1 MSFLNNLSFR
11 IKIISSFFCVIFLT
25 VILATTSSLTISS
38 ARTATIDKIDA
49 LNVRYERTRRALDS
63 FYNMNFL
70 AKDLVSQ
77 AGNTQ
82 DLISKS
88 SALIDK
94 MQACADALQ
103 MKRFPKEIGAIKEST
118 KAYLATFRNDFI
130 PLIQKGYYDKAEK
143 IFINSLN
150 QDFMVI
156 CNNMVTVNGNQL
168 RETKNAMASI
178 KSSGTYITIISC
190 TVFEILIAIFLTYL
204 IANNLSA
211 HIKSISK
218 LALEL
223 AKGDMTRKL
232 STNRK
237 DEFRLLM
244 VDLEKMR
251 ASWQESISK
260 VISSAKKLKDIIG
273 TLTNTSGL
281 ISKTASDNQNR
292 ALTVAAASDEM
303 VSTTQDIAKNCEH
316 ASAAADESAK
326 ATETSVAKI
335 QNVIDKINEQV
346 IKSRS
351 DAQLVQKLSD
361 QAQKIGSIVQTID
374 DIAAQ
379 TNLLALNA
387 AIEAARA
394 GEAGKGFAVVAD
406 EVRALASRTSNS
418 TQEITNM
425 VQKVQA
431 DAGQADEAMQISTK
445 VMDSLANESGEIEE
459 ILNTLTTKVNE
470 VTGQITQIATAAE
483 QQTVATSEI
492 SSNMKQI
499 TDGSKELA
507 EDLVDVN
514 EDIKQ
519 TNTQI
524 TVLSNMVSEF
534 KV

>member
-1 MSFLNNLSFR
+1 
-11 IKIISSFFCVIFLT
+11 
-25 VILATTSSLTISS
+25 
-38 ARTATIDKIDA
+38 
-49 LNVRYERTRRALDS
+49 
-63 FYNMNFL
+63 MNFL

-82 DLISKS
+82 DLISKP
-88 SALIDK
+88 ATLIDK

-130 PLIQKGYYDKAEK
+130 PLIQKGNYDKAEK

-150 QDFMVI
+150 QDVMVI

-168 RETKNAMASI
+168 RETQNAMASI

-190 TVFEILIAIFLTYL
+190 TVFEVLIAIFLTYL

-232 STNRK
+232 NTNRK

-251 ASWQESISK
+251 VSWQESISK
-260 VISSAKKLKDIIG
+260 VISSAEKLKDVIG

-281 ISKTASDNQNR
+281 ISNTASDNQNR
-292 ALTVAAASDEM
+292 ALTVAASDEM

-316 ASAAADESAK
+316 ASAAAEESAK

>member
-1 MSFLNNLSFR
+1 
-11 IKIISSFFCVIFLT
+11 
-25 VILATTSSLTISS
+25 
-38 ARTATIDKIDA
+38 
-49 LNVRYERTRRALDS
+49 
-63 FYNMNFL
+63 MNFL

-82 DLISKS
+82 DLISKP
-88 SALIDK
+88 ATLIDK

-118 KAYLATFRNDFI
+118 KAYLATFRYDFI
-130 PLIQKGYYDKAEK
+130 PLIQKGNYDKAEK

-150 QDFMVI
+150 QDVMVI

-168 RETKNAMASI
+168 RETQNAMASI

-190 TVFEILIAIFLTYL
+190 TVFEVLIAIFLTYL

-232 STNRK
+232 NTNRK

-251 ASWQESISK
+251 VSWQESISK
-260 VISSAKKLKDIIG
+260 VISSAEKLKDVIG

-281 ISKTASDNQNR
+281 ISNTASDNQNR
-292 ALTVAAASDEM
+292 ALTVAASDDM

-316 ASAAADESAK
+316 ASAAAEESAK

-351 DAQLVQKLSD
+351 DAQLVQKVSD

-387 AIEAARA
+387 AIEAASA

-470 VTGQITQIATAAE
+470 VTGQITQIATATE

>member
-1 MSFLNNLSFR
+1 MPFRTKSFC
-11 IKIISSFFCVIFLT
+11 SFFCLIILT
-25 VILATTSSLTISS
+25 IILATTFSLSISS
-38 ARTATIDKIDA
+38 ARARAIEKIES

-63 FYNMNFL
+63 FYEMNFL
-70 AKDLVSQ
+70 SKALVSNE
-77 AGNTQ
+77 GNT
-82 DLISKS
+82 DELISR
-88 SALIDK
+88 SASVMEK

-118 KAYLATFRNDFI
+118 KAYLAIFRNDFI
-130 PLIQKGYYDKAEK
+130 PLIQKGNYDKAEK

-150 QDFMVI
+150 QDFIVI

-168 RETKNAMASI
+168 RETQNAMASI

-190 TVFEILIAIFLTYL
+190 TVFEVLIAIFLTYL

-232 STNRK
+232 NTNRK

-251 ASWQESISK
+251 VSWQESISK
-260 VISSAKKLKDIIG
+260 VISSAEKQKDVIG

-281 ISKTASDNQNR
+281 ISNTASDNQNR
-292 ALTVAAASDEM
+292 ALTVAASDEM
-303 VSTTQDIAKNCEH
+303 VSTTQDIAKNCGH
-316 ASAAADESAK
+316 ASAAAEESAK

-387 AIEAARA
+387 AIEAASA
-394 GEAGKGFAVVAD
+394 GEACKGFAVVAD

-445 VMDSLANESGEIEE
+445 VMGSLANESGEIEE
-459 ILNTLTTKVNE
+459 ILNRLTTKVNE

>member
-1 MSFLNNLSFR
+1 M
-11 IKIISSFFCVIFLT
+11 IFLT
-25 VILATTSSLTISS
+25 VIIATTSSLAISS

-49 LNVRYERTRRALDS
+49 LNVRYERTRRAIDS

-82 DLISKS
+82 DLISKP
-88 SALIDK
+88 ATLIDK

-118 KAYLATFRNDFI
+118 KAYLAIFRNDFI
-130 PLIQKGYYDKAEK
+130 PLIQKGNYDKAEK

-150 QDFMVI
+150 QDVMVI

-168 RETKNAMASI
+168 RETQNAMASI

-190 TVFEILIAIFLTYL
+190 TVFEVLIAIFLTYL

-232 STNRK
+232 NTNRK

-251 ASWQESISK
+251 VSWQESISK
-260 VISSAKKLKDIIG
+260 VISSAEKLKDVIG

-281 ISKTASDNQNR
+281 ISNTASDNQNR
-292 ALTVAAASDEM
+292 ALTVAASDEM

-316 ASAAADESAK
+316 ASAAAEESAK

-374 DIAAQ
+374 DIATQ

-387 AIEAARA
+387 TIEAART

-418 TQEITNM
+418 TKEITNM
-425 VQKVQA
+425 VQKVQV
-431 DAGQADEAMQISTK
+431 DAGQADEAKQISTK
-445 VMDSLANESGEIEE
+445 VMDSLENESGEIEE

>member
-1 MSFLNNLSFR
+1 
-11 IKIISSFFCVIFLT
+11 
-25 VILATTSSLTISS
+25 
-38 ARTATIDKIDA
+38 
-49 LNVRYERTRRALDS
+49 
-63 FYNMNFL
+63 MNFL

-82 DLISKS
+82 DLISKPGT
-88 SALIDK
+88 LIDK

-130 PLIQKGYYDKAEK
+130 PLIQKGNYDKAEK

-150 QDFMVI
+150 QDVMVI

-168 RETKNAMASI
+168 RETQNAMASI

-190 TVFEILIAIFLTYL
+190 TVFEVLIAIFLTYL

-232 STNRK
+232 NTNRK

-251 ASWQESISK
+251 VSWQESISK
-260 VISSAKKLKDIIG
+260 VISSAEKLKDVIG

-281 ISKTASDNQNR
+281 ISNTASDNQNR
-292 ALTVAAASDEM
+292 ALTVAASDEM

-316 ASAAADESAK
+316 ASAAAEESAK

-374 DIAAQ
+374 DIATQ

-387 AIEAARA
+387 TIEAART

-406 EVRALASRTSNS
+406 EVRVLASRTSNS
-418 TQEITNM
+418 TKEITNM
-425 VQKVQA
+425 VQKVQV
-431 DAGQADEAMQISTK
+431 DAGQADEAKQISTK
-445 VMDSLANESGEIEE
+445 VMDSLENESSEIEE

-492 SSNMKQI
+492 YSNMKQI

>member
-1 MSFLNNLSFR
+1 M
-11 IKIISSFFCVIFLT
+11 IFLT

-49 LNVRYERTRRALDS
+49 LNVRYERTRRALDY

-82 DLISKS
+82 DLISKP
-88 SALIDK
+88 ATLIDK

-130 PLIQKGYYDKAEK
+130 PLIQKGNYDKAEK

-150 QDFMVI
+150 QDVMVI

-168 RETKNAMASI
+168 RETQNVMASI

-190 TVFEILIAIFLTYL
+190 TVFEVLIAIFLTYL

-232 STNRK
+232 NTNRK

-251 ASWQESISK
+251 VSWQESISK
-260 VISSAKKLKDIIG
+260 VISSAEKLKDVIG

-281 ISKTASDNQNR
+281 ISNTASDNQNR
-292 ALTVAAASDEM
+292 ALTVAASDEM

-316 ASAAADESAK
+316 ASAAAEESAK

-445 VMDSLANESGEIEE
+445 IMDSLANESGEIEE

>member
-1 MSFLNNLSFR
+1 
-11 IKIISSFFCVIFLT
+11 
-25 VILATTSSLTISS
+25 
-38 ARTATIDKIDA
+38 
-49 LNVRYERTRRALDS
+49 
-63 FYNMNFL
+63 
-70 AKDLVSQ
+70 
-77 AGNTQ
+77 
-82 DLISKS
+82 
-88 SALIDK
+88 
-94 MQACADALQ
+94 
-103 MKRFPKEIGAIKEST
+103 MKRFHKEIGAIKEST

-130 PLIQKGYYDKAEK
+130 PLIQKGNYDKAEK

-150 QDFMVI
+150 QDVMVI

-168 RETKNAMASI
+168 RETQNAMASI

-190 TVFEILIAIFLTYL
+190 TVFEVLIAIFLTYL

-232 STNRK
+232 NTNRK

-251 ASWQESISK
+251 VSWQESISK
-260 VISSAKKLKDIIG
+260 VISSAEKLKDVIG

-281 ISKTASDNQNR
+281 ISNTASDNQNR
-292 ALTVAAASDEM
+292 ALTVAASDEM

-316 ASAAADESAK
+316 ASAAAEESAK

-374 DIAAQ
+374 DIATQ

-387 AIEAARA
+387 TIEAART

-418 TQEITNM
+418 TKEITNM
-425 VQKVQA
+425 VQKVQV
-431 DAGQADEAMQISTK
+431 DAGQADEAKQISTK
-445 VMDSLANESGEIEE
+445 VMDSLENESSEIEE

-470 VTGQITQIATAAE
+470 VTGQITQIATVAE

-492 SSNMKQI
+492 YSNMKQI

>member
-1 MSFLNNLSFR
+1 
-11 IKIISSFFCVIFLT
+11 
-25 VILATTSSLTISS
+25 
-38 ARTATIDKIDA
+38 
-49 LNVRYERTRRALDS
+49 
-63 FYNMNFL
+63 
-70 AKDLVSQ
+70 
-77 AGNTQ
+77 
-82 DLISKS
+82 
-88 SALIDK
+88 
-94 MQACADALQ
+94 
-103 MKRFPKEIGAIKEST
+103 
-118 KAYLATFRNDFI
+118 
-130 PLIQKGYYDKAEK
+130 
-143 IFINSLN
+143 
-150 QDFMVI
+150 MVI

-168 RETKNAMASI
+168 RETQNAMASI

-190 TVFEILIAIFLTYL
+190 TVFEVLIAIFLTYL

-232 STNRK
+232 NTNRK

-251 ASWQESISK
+251 VSWQESISK
-260 VISSAKKLKDIIG
+260 EISSAEKLKDVIG

-281 ISKTASDNQNR
+281 ISNTASDNQNR
-292 ALTVAAASDEM
+292 ALTVAASDEM
-303 VSTTQDIAKNCEH
+303 VSTTHDIAKNCEH
-316 ASAAADESAK
+316 ASAAAEESAK

-387 AIEAARA
+387 AIEAAHA

-425 VQKVQA
+425 VQKVQV
-431 DAGQADEAMQISTK
+431 DACQADEAMQISTK

-470 VTGQITQIATAAE
+470 VTGQITQIATATE

>member
-1 MSFLNNLSFR
+1 M
-11 IKIISSFFCVIFLT
+11 IFLT
-25 VILATTSSLTISS
+25 VILATTSSLAISS

-49 LNVRYERTRRALDS
+49 LNVRYERTRLALDS

-82 DLISKS
+82 DLISKP
-88 SALIDK
+88 ATLIDK

-130 PLIQKGYYDKAEK
+130 PLIQKGNYDKAEK

-168 RETKNAMASI
+168 RETQNAMASI

-190 TVFEILIAIFLTYL
+190 TVFEVLIAIFLTYL
-204 IANNLSA
+204 INNLSA

-232 STNRK
+232 NTNRK

-251 ASWQESISK
+251 VSWQESISK
-260 VISSAKKLKDIIG
+260 VISSAEKLKDVIG

-281 ISKTASDNQNR
+281 ISNTASDNQNR
-292 ALTVAAASDEM
+292 ALTVAASDEM

-351 DAQLVQKLSD
+351 DAQLVQKVSD

-387 AIEAARA
+387 AIEAASA
-394 GEAGKGFAVVAD
+394 GEACKGFAVVAD

-418 TQEITNM
+418 TKEITNM
-425 VQKVQA
+425 VQKVQV
-431 DAGQADEAMQISTK
+431 DAGQADEAKQISTK
-445 VMDSLANESGEIEE
+445 VMDSLENESGEIEE

-492 SSNMKQI
+492 YSNMKQI

>member
-1 MSFLNNLSFR
+1 M
-11 IKIISSFFCVIFLT
+11 IFLT

-82 DLISKS
+82 DLISKP
-88 SALIDK
+88 ATLIDK

-118 KAYLATFRNDFI
+118 KAYLATFRYDFI
-130 PLIQKGYYDKAEK
+130 PLIQKGNYDKAEK

-150 QDFMVI
+150 QDVMVI

-168 RETKNAMASI
+168 RETQNAMASI

-190 TVFEILIAIFLTYL
+190 TVFEVLIAIFLTYL

-232 STNRK
+232 NTNRK

-251 ASWQESISK
+251 VSWQESISK
-260 VISSAKKLKDIIG
+260 VISSAEKLKDVIG

-281 ISKTASDNQNR
+281 ISNTASDNQNR
-292 ALTVAAASDEM
+292 ALTVAASDEM

-316 ASAAADESAK
+316 ASAAAEESAK

-335 QNVIDKINEQV
+335 QKVIDKINEQV

-374 DIAAQ
+374 DIATQ

-387 AIEAARA
+387 AIEAASA
-394 GEAGKGFAVVAD
+394 GEACKGFAVVAD
-406 EVRALASRTSNS
+406 EVRALASRTYNS

-459 ILNTLTTKVNE
+459 ILNRLTTKVNE

-519 TNTQI
+519 TNTQL

>member
-1 MSFLNNLSFR
+1 M
-11 IKIISSFFCVIFLT
+11 IFLT

-49 LNVRYERTRRALDS
+49 LNVRYERTRRAIDS

-130 PLIQKGYYDKAEK
+130 PLIQKGNYDKAEK

-150 QDFMVI
+150 QDVMVI

-168 RETKNAMASI
+168 RETQNAMASI

-190 TVFEILIAIFLTYL
+190 TVFEVLIAIFLTYL

-232 STNRK
+232 NTNRK

-251 ASWQESISK
+251 VSWQESISK
-260 VISSAKKLKDIIG
+260 VISSAEKLKDVIG

-281 ISKTASDNQNR
+281 ISNTASDNQNR
-292 ALTVAAASDEM
+292 ALTVAASDEM

-316 ASAAADESAK
+316 ASAAAEESAK

-374 DIAAQ
+374 DIATQ

-387 AIEAARA
+387 TIEAART

>member
-1 MSFLNNLSFR
+1 M
-11 IKIISSFFCVIFLT
+11 IFLT

-82 DLISKS
+82 ALISKP
-88 SALIDK
+88 ATLIDK

-118 KAYLATFRNDFI
+118 KAYLATFRYDFI
-130 PLIQKGYYDKAEK
+130 PLIQKGNYDKAEK

-150 QDFMVI
+150 QDVMVI

-168 RETKNAMASI
+168 RETQNAMASI

-190 TVFEILIAIFLTYL
+190 TVFEVLIAIFLTYL

-232 STNRK
+232 NTNRK

-251 ASWQESISK
+251 VSWQESISK
-260 VISSAKKLKDIIG
+260 VISSAEKLKDVIG

-281 ISKTASDNQNR
+281 ISNTASDNQNR
-292 ALTVAAASDEM
+292 ALTVAASDEM

-316 ASAAADESAK
+316 ASAAAEESAK

-351 DAQLVQKLSD
+351 DAQLVQKVSD

-387 AIEAARA
+387 AIEAASA
-394 GEAGKGFAVVAD
+394 GEACKGFAVVAD

>member
-1 MSFLNNLSFR
+1 M
-11 IKIISSFFCVIFLT
+11 IFLT
-25 VILATTSSLTISS
+25 IILATTSSLTISS

-88 SALIDK
+88 AALIDK

-130 PLIQKGYYDKAEK
+130 PLIQKGNYDKAEK

-168 RETKNAMASI
+168 RETQNAMASI

-232 STNRK
+232 NTNRK

-251 ASWQESISK
+251 VSWQESISK
-260 VISSAKKLKDIIG
+260 VISSAEKLKDVIG

-281 ISKTASDNQNR
+281 ISNTASDNQNR
-292 ALTVAAASDEM
+292 ALTVAASDEM

-316 ASAAADESAK
+316 ASATADESAK

-406 EVRALASRTSNS
+406 KVRALASRTSNS

>member
-1 MSFLNNLSFR
+1 
-11 IKIISSFFCVIFLT
+11 
-25 VILATTSSLTISS
+25 
-38 ARTATIDKIDA
+38 
-49 LNVRYERTRRALDS
+49 
-63 FYNMNFL
+63 MNFL

-88 SALIDK
+88 AALIDK

-130 PLIQKGYYDKAEK
+130 PLIQKGNYDKAEK
-143 IFINSLN
+143 FFINSLN

-168 RETKNAMASI
+168 RETQNAMASI

-232 STNRK
+232 NTNRK

-251 ASWQESISK
+251 VSWQESIPK
-260 VISSAKKLKDIIG
+260 VISSAEKLKDVIG

-281 ISKTASDNQNR
+281 ISNTASDNQNR
-292 ALTVAAASDEM
+292 ALTVAASDEM

-519 TNTQI
+519 INTQI

>member
-1 MSFLNNLSFR
+1 M
-11 IKIISSFFCVIFLT
+11 IFLT

-82 DLISKS
+82 DLISKPGT
-88 SALIDK
+88 LIDK

-130 PLIQKGYYDKAEK
+130 PLIQKSNHDKAEK

-150 QDFMVI
+150 QDVMVI

-168 RETKNAMASI
+168 RETQNAMASI

-190 TVFEILIAIFLTYL
+190 TVFEVLIAIFLTYL

-223 AKGDMTRKL
+223 AKGDMTRNL
-232 STNRK
+232 NTNRK
-237 DEFRLLM
+237 DEFRLLR
-244 VDLEKMR
+244 VDLEKMSV
-251 ASWQESISK
+251 SWQESISK
-260 VISSAKKLKDIIG
+260 VISSAEKLKDVIG

-281 ISKTASDNQNR
+281 ISNTASDNQNR
-292 ALTVAAASDEM
+292 ALTVAASDEM
-303 VSTTQDIAKNCEH
+303 VSTTHDIAKNCEH
-316 ASAAADESAK
+316 ASAAAEESAK

-425 VQKVQA
+425 VQKVQV
-431 DAGQADEAMQISTK
+431 DACQADEAMQISTK

-470 VTGQITQIATAAE
+470 VTGQITQIATATE
-483 QQTVATSEI
+483 QQTVATSKI

>member
-38 ARTATIDKIDA
+38 ARTATIDKIES

-63 FYNMNFL
+63 FYEMNFL
-70 AKDLVSQ
+70 SKALVSNE
-77 AGNTQ
+77 GNT
-82 DLISKS
+82 DELISR
-88 SALIDK
+88 SASVMEK
-94 MQACADALQ
+94 MQSCADALQ

-118 KAYLATFRNDFI
+118 KTYLTAFRTDFL
-130 PLIQKGYYDKAEK
+130 PLIKNGKHEEANRV
-143 IFINSLN
+143 FIDSLN
-150 QDFMVI
+150 HQFMTI
-156 CNNMVTVNGNQL
+156 CNNMVAVNGYQL
-168 RETKNAMASI
+168 RETKKAMSSI
-178 KSSGTYITIISC
+178 KSSGTYITIVTC
-190 TVFEILIAIFLTYL
+190 TVFEILIAVFLTYL
-204 IANNLSA
+204 IANNLRA
-211 HIKSISK
+211 HIKSISR

-223 AKGDMTRKL
+223 ATGNMTRKL
-232 STNRK
+232 NTGRK
-237 DEFRLLM
+237 DEFRLLLL
-244 VDLEKMR
+244 DLEKMR

-260 VISSAKKLKDIIG
+260 VIASAEKLKGVIEK
-273 TLTNTSGL
+273 LTDTSDL
-281 ISKTASDNQNR
+281 ISSTATDNQNR

-316 ASAAADESAK
+316 ASAAEESAK

-425 VQKVQA
+425 VQKVQV
-431 DAGQADEAMQISTK
+431 DASQADEAMQISTK

>member
-1 MSFLNNLSFR
+1 M
-11 IKIISSFFCVIFLT
+11 IFLT
-25 VILATTSSLTISS
+25 VILATTSSLAISS

-82 DLISKS
+82 DLISKPGT
-88 SALIDK
+88 LIDK

-130 PLIQKGYYDKAEK
+130 PLIQKGNYDKAEK

-150 QDFMVI
+150 QDVMVI

-168 RETKNAMASI
+168 RETQNAMASI

-190 TVFEILIAIFLTYL
+190 TVFEVLIAIFLTYL

-232 STNRK
+232 NTNRK

-251 ASWQESISK
+251 VSWQESISK
-260 VISSAKKLKDIIG
+260 VISSAEKLKDVIG

-281 ISKTASDNQNR
+281 ISNTASDNQNR
-292 ALTVAAASDEM
+292 ALTVAASDEM

-316 ASAAADESAK
+316 ASAAAEESAK

-374 DIAAQ
+374 DIATQ

-387 AIEAARA
+387 TIEAART

-418 TQEITNM
+418 TKEITNM
-425 VQKVQA
+425 VQKVQV
-431 DAGQADEAMQISTK
+431 DAGQADEAKQISTK
-445 VMDSLANESGEIEE
+445 DMDSLENESSEIEE

-492 SSNMKQI
+492 YSNMKQI

>member
-1 MSFLNNLSFR
+1 
-11 IKIISSFFCVIFLT
+11 
-25 VILATTSSLTISS
+25 
-38 ARTATIDKIDA
+38 
-49 LNVRYERTRRALDS
+49 
-63 FYNMNFL
+63 MNFL

-82 DLISKS
+82 DLISKP
-88 SALIDK
+88 ATLIDK

-103 MKRFPKEIGAIKEST
+103 MKRFPKEIGVIKEST
-118 KAYLATFRNDFI
+118 KAYLATFRYDFI
-130 PLIQKGYYDKAEK
+130 PLIQKGNYDKAEK

-150 QDFMVI
+150 QDVMVI

-168 RETKNAMASI
+168 RETQNAMASI

-190 TVFEILIAIFLTYL
+190 TVFEVLIAIFLTYL

-232 STNRK
+232 NTNRK

-251 ASWQESISK
+251 VSWQESISK
-260 VISSAKKLKDIIG
+260 VISSAEKLKDVIG

-281 ISKTASDNQNR
+281 ISNSASDNQNR
-292 ALTVAAASDEM
+292 ALTVAASDEM
-303 VSTTQDIAKNCEH
+303 ESTTQDIAKNSEH
-316 ASAAADESAK
+316 ASVAAEESAK

-374 DIAAQ
+374 DIATQ

-387 AIEAARA
+387 AIEAASA
-394 GEAGKGFAVVAD
+394 GEACKGFAVVAD

-470 VTGQITQIATAAE
+470 VTGQITQIATATE

>member
-1 MSFLNNLSFR
+1 M
-11 IKIISSFFCVIFLT
+11 IFLT
-25 VILATTSSLTISS
+25 VIIATTSSLAISS

-49 LNVRYERTRRALDS
+49 LNVRYERTRRAIDS

-82 DLISKS
+82 DLISKP
-88 SALIDK
+88 ATLIDK

-118 KAYLATFRNDFI
+118 KAYLAIFRNDFI
-130 PLIQKGYYDKAEK
+130 PLIQKGNYDKAEK

-150 QDFMVI
+150 QDVMVI

-168 RETKNAMASI
+168 RETQNAMASI

-190 TVFEILIAIFLTYL
+190 TVFEVLIAIFLTYL

-232 STNRK
+232 NTNRK

-251 ASWQESISK
+251 VSWQESISK
-260 VISSAKKLKDIIG
+260 VISSAEKLKDVIG

-281 ISKTASDNQNR
+281 ISNTASDNQNR
-292 ALTVAAASDEM
+292 ALTVAASDEM
-303 VSTTQDIAKNCEH
+303 VSTTQDIAKNCGH
-316 ASAAADESAK
+316 ASAAAEESAK

-335 QNVIDKINEQV
+335 QNFIDKINEQV

-387 AIEAARA
+387 AIEAASA
-394 GEAGKGFAVVAD
+394 GEACKGFAVVAD

-431 DAGQADEAMQISTK
+431 DAGQADEAKQISTK
-445 VMDSLANESGEIEE
+445 VMDSLENESGEIEE

-470 VTGQITQIATAAE
+470 VTGQITQIATATE

>member
-1 MSFLNNLSFR
+1 M
-11 IKIISSFFCVIFLT
+11 IFLT
-25 VILATTSSLTISS
+25 VILATTSSLAISS

-82 DLISKS
+82 DLISKP
-88 SALIDK
+88 ATLIDK

-130 PLIQKGYYDKAEK
+130 PLIQKGNYDKAEK

-168 RETKNAMASI
+168 RETQNAMASI

-190 TVFEILIAIFLTYL
+190 TVFEVLIAIFLTYL

-232 STNRK
+232 NTNRK

-251 ASWQESISK
+251 VSWQESISK
-260 VISSAKKLKDIIG
+260 VISSAEKLKDVIG

-281 ISKTASDNQNR
+281 ISNTASDNQNR
-292 ALTVAAASDEM
+292 ALTVAASDEM

-316 ASAAADESAK
+316 ASAAAEESAK

-374 DIAAQ
+374 DIATQ

-387 AIEAARA
+387 AIEAASA
-394 GEAGKGFAVVAD
+394 GEACKGFAVVAD
-406 EVRALASRTSNS
+406 EVRALASRTYNS

-459 ILNTLTTKVNE
+459 ILNRLTTKVNE

-519 TNTQI
+519 TNTQL

>member
-1 MSFLNNLSFR
+1 
-11 IKIISSFFCVIFLT
+11 
-25 VILATTSSLTISS
+25 
-38 ARTATIDKIDA
+38 
-49 LNVRYERTRRALDS
+49 
-63 FYNMNFL
+63 MNFL

-82 DLISKS
+82 DLISKP
-88 SALIDK
+88 ATLIDK

-130 PLIQKGYYDKAEK
+130 PLIQKGNYDKAEK

-150 QDFMVI
+150 QDVMVI

-168 RETKNAMASI
+168 RETQNAMASI

-190 TVFEILIAIFLTYL
+190 TVFEVLIAIFLTYL

-232 STNRK
+232 NTNRK

-251 ASWQESISK
+251 VSWQESISK
-260 VISSAKKLKDIIG
+260 VISSAEKLKDVIG

-281 ISKTASDNQNR
+281 ISNTASDNQNR
-292 ALTVAAASDEM
+292 ALTVAASDEM

-316 ASAAADESAK
+316 ASAAAEESAK

-351 DAQLVQKLSD
+351 DALLVQKLSD

-394 GEAGKGFAVVAD
+394 GEACKGFAVVAD

>member
-1 MSFLNNLSFR
+1 M
-11 IKIISSFFCVIFLT
+11 IFLT
-25 VILATTSSLTISS
+25 VIIATTSSLAISS

-49 LNVRYERTRRALDS
+49 LNVRYERTRRAIDS

-82 DLISKS
+82 DLISKP
-88 SALIDK
+88 ATLIDK

-118 KAYLATFRNDFI
+118 KAYLAIFRNDFI
-130 PLIQKGYYDKAEK
+130 PLIQKGNYDKAEK

-150 QDFMVI
+150 QDVI

-168 RETKNAMASI
+168 RETQNAMASI

-190 TVFEILIAIFLTYL
+190 TVFEVLIAIFLTYL

-232 STNRK
+232 NTNRK

-251 ASWQESISK
+251 VSWQESISK
-260 VISSAKKLKDIIG
+260 VISSAEKLKDVIG

-281 ISKTASDNQNR
+281 ISNTASDNQNR
-292 ALTVAAASDEM
+292 ALTVAASDEM

-316 ASAAADESAK
+316 ASAAAEESAK

-374 DIAAQ
+374 DIATQ

-387 AIEAARA
+387 TIEAART

-418 TQEITNM
+418 TKEITNM
-425 VQKVQA
+425 VQKVQV
-431 DAGQADEAMQISTK
+431 DAGQADEAKQISTK
-445 VMDSLANESGEIEE
+445 VMDSLENESGEIEE

-492 SSNMKQI
+492 YSNMKQI

>member
-1 MSFLNNLSFR
+1 M
-11 IKIISSFFCVIFLT
+11 IFLT
-25 VILATTSSLTISS
+25 VILATTSSLAISS

-82 DLISKS
+82 DLISKP
-88 SALIDK
+88 ATLIDK

-130 PLIQKGYYDKAEK
+130 PLIQKGNYDKAEK

-150 QDFMVI
+150 QDVMVI

-168 RETKNAMASI
+168 RETQNAMASI

-190 TVFEILIAIFLTYL
+190 TVFEVLIAIFLTYL

-232 STNRK
+232 NTNRK

-251 ASWQESISK
+251 VSWQESISK
-260 VISSAKKLKDIIG
+260 VISSAEKLKDVIG

-281 ISKTASDNQNR
+281 ISNTASDNQNR
-292 ALTVAAASDEM
+292 VLTVAASDEM

-316 ASAAADESAK
+316 ASAAAEESAK

-351 DAQLVQKLSD
+351 DAQLVQKVSD

-387 AIEAARA
+387 AIEAASA
-394 GEAGKGFAVVAD
+394 GEACKGFAVVAD

-459 ILNTLTTKVNE
+459 ILNTLTTKVN
-470 VTGQITQIATAAE
+470 
-483 QQTVATSEI
+483 
-492 SSNMKQI
+492 
-499 TDGSKELA
+499 
-507 EDLVDVN
+507 
-514 EDIKQ
+514 
-519 TNTQI
+519 
-524 TVLSNMVSEF
+524 
-534 KV
+534 

>member
-1 MSFLNNLSFR
+1 M
-11 IKIISSFFCVIFLT
+11 IFLT

-82 DLISKS
+82 DLISKPGT
-88 SALIDK
+88 LIDK

-130 PLIQKGYYDKAEK
+130 PLIQKGNYDKAEK

-150 QDFMVI
+150 QDVMVI

-168 RETKNAMASI
+168 RETQNAMASI

-190 TVFEILIAIFLTYL
+190 TVFEVLIAIFLTYL

-232 STNRK
+232 NTNRK

-251 ASWQESISK
+251 VLWQESISK
-260 VISSAKKLKDIIG
+260 VISSAEKLKDVIG

-281 ISKTASDNQNR
+281 ISNTASDNQNR
-292 ALTVAAASDEM
+292 ALTVAASDEM

-316 ASAAADESAK
+316 A
-326 ATETSVAKI
+326 
-335 QNVIDKINEQV
+335 
-346 IKSRS
+346 
-351 DAQLVQKLSD
+351 
-361 QAQKIGSIVQTID
+361 
-374 DIAAQ
+374 
-379 TNLLALNA
+379 
-387 AIEAARA
+387 
-394 GEAGKGFAVVAD
+394 
-406 EVRALASRTSNS
+406 
-418 TQEITNM
+418 
-425 VQKVQA
+425 
-431 DAGQADEAMQISTK
+431 
-445 VMDSLANESGEIEE
+445 
-459 ILNTLTTKVNE
+459 
-470 VTGQITQIATAAE
+470 
-483 QQTVATSEI
+483 
-492 SSNMKQI
+492 
-499 TDGSKELA
+499 
-507 EDLVDVN
+507 
-514 EDIKQ
+514 
-519 TNTQI
+519 
-524 TVLSNMVSEF
+524 
-534 KV
+534 

>member
-1 MSFLNNLSFR
+1 M
-11 IKIISSFFCVIFLT
+11 IFLT
-25 VILATTSSLTISS
+25 VILATTSSLAISS

-82 DLISKS
+82 DLISKP
-88 SALIDK
+88 ATLIDK

-103 MKRFPKEIGAIKEST
+103 MKRFPKEIGVIKEST
-118 KAYLATFRNDFI
+118 KAYLATFRYDFI
-130 PLIQKGYYDKAEK
+130 PLIQKGNYDKAEK

-150 QDFMVI
+150 QDVMVI

-168 RETKNAMASI
+168 RETQNAMASI

-190 TVFEILIAIFLTYL
+190 TVFEVLIAIFLTYL

-232 STNRK
+232 NTNRK

-251 ASWQESISK
+251 VSWQESISK
-260 VISSAKKLKDIIG
+260 VISSAEKLKDVIG

-281 ISKTASDNQNR
+281 ISNSASDNQNR
-292 ALTVAAASDEM
+292 ALTVAASDEM
-303 VSTTQDIAKNCEH
+303 ESTTQDIAKNSEH
-316 ASAAADESAK
+316 ASVAAEESAK

-374 DIAAQ
+374 DIATQ

-387 AIEAARA
+387 AIEAASA
-394 GEAGKGFAVVAD
+394 GEACKGFAVVAD

-470 VTGQITQIATAAE
+470 VTGQITQIATATE

>member
-1 MSFLNNLSFR
+1 
-11 IKIISSFFCVIFLT
+11 
-25 VILATTSSLTISS
+25 
-38 ARTATIDKIDA
+38 
-49 LNVRYERTRRALDS
+49 
-63 FYNMNFL
+63 MNFL

-130 PLIQKGYYDKAEK
+130 PLIQKGNYDKAEK

-150 QDFMVI
+150 QDVMVI

-168 RETKNAMASI
+168 RETQNAMASI

-190 TVFEILIAIFLTYL
+190 TVFEVLIAIFLTYL

-232 STNRK
+232 NTNRK

-251 ASWQESISK
+251 VSWQESISK
-260 VISSAKKLKDIIG
+260 VISSAEKLKDVIG

-281 ISKTASDNQNR
+281 ISNTASDNQNR
-292 ALTVAAASDEM
+292 ALTVAASDEM

-335 QNVIDKINEQV
+335 QKVIDKINEQV

>member
-1 MSFLNNLSFR
+1 M
-11 IKIISSFFCVIFLT
+11 IFLT
-25 VILATTSSLTISS
+25 IILATTSSLTISS

-88 SALIDK
+88 AALIDK

-130 PLIQKGYYDKAEK
+130 PLIQKGNYDKAEK

-168 RETKNAMASI
+168 RETQNAMASI

-232 STNRK
+232 NTNRT

-251 ASWQESISK
+251 VSWQESISK
-260 VISSAKKLKDIIG
+260 VISSAEKLKDVIG

-281 ISKTASDNQNR
+281 ISNTASDNQNR
-292 ALTVAAASDEM
+292 ALTVAASDEM

>member
-1 MSFLNNLSFR
+1 M
-11 IKIISSFFCVIFLT
+11 IFLT
-25 VILATTSSLTISS
+25 VILATTSSLAISS

-82 DLISKS
+82 DLISKPGT
-88 SALIDK
+88 LIDK

-130 PLIQKGYYDKAEK
+130 PLIQKGNYDKAEK

-150 QDFMVI
+150 QDVMVI

-168 RETKNAMASI
+168 RETQNAMASI

-190 TVFEILIAIFLTYL
+190 TVFEVLIAIFLTYL

-232 STNRK
+232 NTNRK

-251 ASWQESISK
+251 VSWQESISK
-260 VISSAKKLKDIIG
+260 VISSAEKLKDVIG

-281 ISKTASDNQNR
+281 ISNTASDNQNR
-292 ALTVAAASDEM
+292 ALTVAASDEM

-316 ASAAADESAK
+316 ASAAAEESAK

-351 DAQLVQKLSD
+351 DAQLVQKVSD

-387 AIEAARA
+387 AIEAASA
-394 GEAGKGFAVVAD
+394 GEACKGFAVVAD

-459 ILNTLTTKVNE
+459 ILNTLTTKVN
-470 VTGQITQIATAAE
+470 
-483 QQTVATSEI
+483 
-492 SSNMKQI
+492 
-499 TDGSKELA
+499 
-507 EDLVDVN
+507 
-514 EDIKQ
+514 
-519 TNTQI
+519 
-524 TVLSNMVSEF
+524 
-534 KV
+534 

>member
-1 MSFLNNLSFR
+1 
-11 IKIISSFFCVIFLT
+11 
-25 VILATTSSLTISS
+25 
-38 ARTATIDKIDA
+38 
-49 LNVRYERTRRALDS
+49 
-63 FYNMNFL
+63 MNFL

-82 DLISKS
+82 DLISKP
-88 SALIDK
+88 ATLIDK

-118 KAYLATFRNDFI
+118 KAYLATFRYDFI
-130 PLIQKGYYDKAEK
+130 PLIQKSNYDKAEK

-150 QDFMVI
+150 QDVMVI

-168 RETKNAMASI
+168 RETQNAMASI

-190 TVFEILIAIFLTYL
+190 TVFEVLIAIFLTYL

-232 STNRK
+232 NTNRK

-251 ASWQESISK
+251 VSWQESISK
-260 VISSAKKLKDIIG
+260 VISSAEKLKDVIG

-281 ISKTASDNQNR
+281 ISNTASDNQNR
-292 ALTVAAASDEM
+292 ALTVAASDDM

-316 ASAAADESAK
+316 ASAAAEESAK

-351 DAQLVQKLSD
+351 DAQLVQKVSD

-387 AIEAARA
+387 AIEAASA
-394 GEAGKGFAVVAD
+394 GEACKGFAVVAD

-492 SSNMKQI
+492 YSNMKQI

>member
-1 MSFLNNLSFR
+1 
-11 IKIISSFFCVIFLT
+11 
-25 VILATTSSLTISS
+25 
-38 ARTATIDKIDA
+38 
-49 LNVRYERTRRALDS
+49 
-63 FYNMNFL
+63 MNFL

-82 DLISKS
+82 DLISKP
-88 SALIDK
+88 ATLIDK

-118 KAYLATFRNDFI
+118 KAYLATFRYDFI
-130 PLIQKGYYDKAEK
+130 PLIQKGNYDKAEK

-150 QDFMVI
+150 QDVMVI

-168 RETKNAMASI
+168 RETQNAMASI

-190 TVFEILIAIFLTYL
+190 TVFEVLIAIFLTYL

-232 STNRK
+232 NTNRK

-251 ASWQESISK
+251 VSWQESISK
-260 VISSAKKLKDIIG
+260 VISSAEKLKDVIG

-281 ISKTASDNQNR
+281 ISNTASDNQNR
-292 ALTVAAASDEM
+292 ALTVAASDDM

-316 ASAAADESAK
+316 ASAAAEESAK

-351 DAQLVQKLSD
+351 DAQLVQKVSD

-387 AIEAARA
+387 AIEAASA
-394 GEAGKGFAVVAD
+394 GEACKGFAVVAD

-431 DAGQADEAMQISTK
+431 DADQADEAMQISTK

-470 VTGQITQIATAAE
+470 VTGQITQIATATE

>member
-1 MSFLNNLSFR
+1 M
-11 IKIISSFFCVIFLT
+11 IFLT
-25 VILATTSSLTISS
+25 VILATTSSLAISS

-82 DLISKS
+82 DLISKPGT
-88 SALIDK
+88 LIDK

-130 PLIQKGYYDKAEK
+130 PLIQKGNYDKAEK

-150 QDFMVI
+150 QDVMVI

-168 RETKNAMASI
+168 RETQNAMASI

-190 TVFEILIAIFLTYL
+190 TVFEVLIAIFLTYL

-232 STNRK
+232 NTNRK

-251 ASWQESISK
+251 VSWQESISK
-260 VISSAKKLKDIIG
+260 VISSAEKLKDVIG

-281 ISKTASDNQNR
+281 ISNTASDNQNR
-292 ALTVAAASDEM
+292 ALTVAASDEM

-316 ASAAADESAK
+316 ASAAAEESAK

-374 DIAAQ
+374 DIATQ

-387 AIEAARA
+387 TIEAART

-418 TQEITNM
+418 TKEITNM
-425 VQKVQA
+425 VQKVQV
-431 DAGQADEAMQISTK
+431 DAGQADEAK
-445 VMDSLANESGEIEE
+445 
-459 ILNTLTTKVNE
+459 
-470 VTGQITQIATAAE
+470 
-483 QQTVATSEI
+483 
-492 SSNMKQI
+492 
-499 TDGSKELA
+499 
-507 EDLVDVN
+507 
-514 EDIKQ
+514 
-519 TNTQI
+519 
-524 TVLSNMVSEF
+524 
-534 KV
+534 

>member
-1 MSFLNNLSFR
+1 
-11 IKIISSFFCVIFLT
+11 
-25 VILATTSSLTISS
+25 
-38 ARTATIDKIDA
+38 
-49 LNVRYERTRRALDS
+49 
-63 FYNMNFL
+63 MNFL

-82 DLISKS
+82 DLISKP
-88 SALIDK
+88 ATLIDK

-130 PLIQKGYYDKAEK
+130 PLIQKGNYDKAEK

-168 RETKNAMASI
+168 RETQNAMASI

-190 TVFEILIAIFLTYL
+190 TVFEVLIAIFLTYL

-232 STNRK
+232 NTNRK

-251 ASWQESISK
+251 VSWQESISK
-260 VISSAKKLKDIIG
+260 VISSAEKLKDVIG

-281 ISKTASDNQNR
+281 ISNTASDNQNR
-292 ALTVAAASDEM
+292 ALTVAASDEM

-316 ASAAADESAK
+316 ASAAAEESAK

-374 DIAAQ
+374 DIATQ

-387 AIEAARA
+387 TIEAART
-394 GEAGKGFAVVAD
+394 GEEAGKGFAVVAD

-418 TQEITNM
+418 TKEITNM
-425 VQKVQA
+425 VQKVQV
-431 DAGQADEAMQISTK
+431 DAGQADEAKQISTK
-445 VMDSLANESGEIEE
+445 VMDSLENESGEIEE

-470 VTGQITQIATAAE
+470 VTGQITQI
-483 QQTVATSEI
+483 
-492 SSNMKQI
+492 
-499 TDGSKELA
+499 
-507 EDLVDVN
+507 
-514 EDIKQ
+514 
-519 TNTQI
+519 

>member
-1 MSFLNNLSFR
+1 M
-11 IKIISSFFCVIFLT
+11 IFLT
-25 VILATTSSLTISS
+25 IILATTSSLTISS

-88 SALIDK
+88 AALIDK

-130 PLIQKGYYDKAEK
+130 PLIQKGNYDKAEK

-168 RETKNAMASI
+168 RETQNAMASI

-232 STNRK
+232 NTNRK

-251 ASWQESISK
+251 VSWQESISK
-260 VISSAKKLKDIIG
+260 VISSAEKLKDVIG

-281 ISKTASDNQNR
+281 ISNTASDNQNR
-292 ALTVAAASDEM
+292 ALTVAASDEM

-316 ASAAADESAK
+316 ASATADESAK